1 MIKGYFPV
9 SMYAKMN
16 GISTDTA
23 WHRVLREGVES
34 IIGKDGERYVYY
46 EKHTKLEQNYITLK
60 EYGKTHGI
68 SNSALYGRIRKGII
82 PENVLV
88 KKGKGSGCIY
98 IQKDYVTPTR
108 RLVSPKTIGLYQKRP
123 DGYMTVKDWAD
134 KNQVSYNT
142 ARVYMRDGR
151 IPSIRVGGYRYIPSD
166 FVFVYKC
173 RKKNKALNAE

>member
-1 MIKGYFPV
+1 M
-9 SMYAKMN
+9 
-16 GISTDTA
+16 
-23 WHRVLREGVES
+23 
-34 IIGKDGERYVYY
+34 YY

-68 SNSALYGRIRKGII
+68 SNSTLYGRIRKGII

-98 IQKDYVTPTR
+98 IQKDYVTPTH
-108 RLVSPKTIGLYQKRP
+108 RLVSTKTIGLYQKRP
-123 DGYMTVKDWAD
+123 DGYLTVKDWAD
-134 KNQVSYNT
+134 KNRVPCNT
-142 ARVYMRDGR
+142 VRAYMRNGR
-151 IPSIRVGGYRYIPSD
+151 IPSIRVGGYCYIPSD

>member
-98 IQKDYVTPTR
+98 IQKDYVTPAR
-108 RLVSPKTIGLYQKRP
+108 QLANQKTIDLYQKRP
-123 DGYMTVKDWAD
+123 DGYLTVNDWAD
-134 KNQVSYNT
+134 KNQMSYNT
-142 ARVYMRDGR
+142 VRVYTRNGR
-151 IPSIRVGGYRYIPSD
+151 IPSIRVSGHCYIPSD
-166 FVFVYKC
+166 FVYKC